1 MSLQSSAHVMR
12 RSLTRLTALVVI
24 GLAFVAVPGVAVS
37 RAGSRDAAA
46 RMTRGGFHRLGSS
59 DAVLHV
65 ADDHDPDS
73 TLAGHVLGSIIRQPE
88 HAPPGLTGAPPGT
101 QVAVPHPVTTFVLL
115 DVPPVA
121 AFHPAAVRNRP
132 SGRAPPA
139 L

>member
-1 MSLQSSAHVMR
+1 MRPSLS
-12 RSLTRLTALVVI
+12 RLTALVVI

-37 RAGSRDAAA
+37 RAGGRDAAA

-73 TLAGHVLGSIIRQPE
+73 TLAGDVVGAVRQLE
-88 HAPPGLTGAPPGT
+88 HAPPGSLVAPPGAH
-101 QVAVPHPVTTFVLL
+101 VSVPRPVTTFVLL

>member
-1 MSLQSSAHVMR
+1 MRPSLS
-12 RSLTRLTALVVI
+12 RLTALVVI

-37 RAGSRDAAA
+37 RAGGRDAAA

-73 TLAGHVLGSIIRQPE
+73 TLAGDVVGAVRQLE
-88 HAPPGLTGAPPGT
+88 HAPPGSLVAAPGAH
-101 QVAVPHPVTTFVLL
+101 VSVPRPVTTFVLL

-121 AFHPAAVRNRP
+121 AFHPAVVRNRP

>member
-1 MSLQSSAHVMR
+1 MR

-59 DAVLHV
+59 DAALHV

-73 TLAGHVLGSIIRQPE
+73 TLAGHVHGSIRQPE
-88 HAPPGLTGAPPGT
+88 HDPPGLTGAPPGT

-121 AFHPAAVRNRP
+121 AFHPAAVRTRP

>member
-1 MSLQSSAHVMR
+1 MRPSLS
-12 RSLTRLTALVVI
+12 RLTALVVI
-24 GLAFVAVPGVAVS
+24 GLAFVAMPGVAVS
-37 RAGSRDAAA
+37 RSGGRDAAA

-65 ADDHDPDS
+65 ADDHDPDG
-73 TLAGHVLGSIIRQPE
+73 TLVGDLVGSIRPLE
-88 HAPPGLTGAPPGT
+88 HAPPGLPGAPPGT
-101 QVAVPHPVTTFVLL
+101 QVTVPQPVTTFVLL

-121 AFHPAAVRNRP
+121 AFHPAAVRTRP